1 MTDFALGP
9 LVFSGDRIMWIAA
22 ALVLMIGAAIAGPKG
37 DQRLNGW
44 AFQAGVTGA
53 VSARLAFVAQNIAVY
68 AEDPLSILAFW
79 QGGFTPW
86 AGILG
91 FVAASVVLLRKARDL
106 LPAAAKV
113 TGGAALTLY
122 ILWQLFN
129 AADRFIPEGRSYGLL
144 GGGETTI
151 QGPAVVN
158 LWATWCPPCRR
169 EMPMMVEEADA
180 SPDLPIYFVN
190 MGENPNV
197 IRNYLDGAGLEM
209 VPLLDPYMQL
219 MSHLGVFAMP
229 TTLFVD
235 GDGRVTHSHSGEI
248 SRAALR
254 QGMSNLTR

>member
-1 MTDFALGP
+1 M
-9 LVFSGDRIMWIAA
+9 
-22 ALVLMIGAAIAGPKG
+22 
-37 DQRLNGW
+37 
-44 AFQAGVTGA
+44 
-53 VSARLAFVAQNIAVY
+53 AFVAQNFATY

-86 AGILG
+86 AGVLG
-91 FVAASVVLLRKARDL
+91 FVAASVILLRKERDI

-113 TGGAALTLY
+113 MGFAALTLC

-129 AADRFIPEGRSYGLL
+129 ADDRFLPENRTYGLL
-144 GGGETTI
+144 GGGETAI

-169 EMPMMVEEADA
+169 EMPMMVEEALA
-180 SPDLPIYFVN
+180 SPDLPIHFVN
-190 MGENPNV
+190 MGENPNA
-197 IRNYLDGAGLEM
+197 IRTYLEEAGLAM
-209 VPLLDPYMQL
+209 DPLLDPYMQL

-235 GDGRVTHSHSGEI
+235 AEGRVTHSHSGEI

-254 QGMSNLTR
+254 RGMSDLMR